1 MKPIFVFV
9 SFLLTLLTLRPVEA
23 AGIMVFASAS
33 NHSPEVKVVA
43 TTEDLAAIAKEV
55 GGERV
60 QVESLAKGVQDPHF
74 LEAKP
79 SLILKLSKAD
89 LFIQVGLDLEAG
101 WVPSLLV
108 GARNGKIQI
117 GGPGFVDASRGIT
130 PLEVPTGPIDRSAG
144 DIHLQ
149 GNPHYWLDPMNGK
162 EIARN
167 IGEGLKRIDP
177 ERAPFYDRNIA
188 DFSRRLDEAA
198 ARWEEKMKPF
208 AGTKVITYHKSWP
221 YFLKRFGLTATGY
234 IEPKP
239 SIPPSASHLNDLI
252 ELIQRE
258 QVKVILMEPYFSD
271 QAPKFVAEKTGAK
284 VVVLPPSVSVSTGI
298 KDYFQLFDYLADTI
312 AEALR

>member
-1 MKPIFVFV
+1 MKPTFVLV
-9 SFLLTLLTLRPVEA
+9 SFLLTLLTIRPVEA
-23 AGIMVFASAS
+23 AAI
-33 NHSPEVKVVA
+33 KVVA

-79 SLILKLSKAD
+79 SLILKLSRAD
-89 LFIQVGLDLEAG
+89 LFVQVGLDLEAG

-108 GARNGKIQI
+108 GARNGKIQS

-149 GNPHYWLDPMNGK
+149 GNPHYWLDPMNAK
-162 EIARN
+162 QIARN

-177 ERAPFYDRNIA
+177 GGAGLYDRNIA
-188 DFSRRLDEAA
+188 DFSSRLDEAV

-208 AGTKVITYHKSWP
+208 AGAKVITYHKSWP
-221 YFLKRFGLTATGY
+221 YFLKRFGLAAIGY

-239 SIPPSASHLNDLI
+239 GIPPSTLHLKELI
-252 ELIQRE
+252 ELIRRE
-258 QVKVILMEPYFSD
+258 QVKVIIMEPYFSD

-284 VVVLPPSVSVSTGI
+284 VVILPPSVSVSTGI
-298 KDYFQLFDYLADTI
+298 KDTFHLFDHLVNTLS
-312 AEALR
+312 EALR